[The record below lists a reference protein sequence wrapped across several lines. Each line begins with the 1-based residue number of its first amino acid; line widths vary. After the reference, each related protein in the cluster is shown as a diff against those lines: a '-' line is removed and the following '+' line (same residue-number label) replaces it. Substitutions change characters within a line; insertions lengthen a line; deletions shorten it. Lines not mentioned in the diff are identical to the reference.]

1 MKKLFTLMIA
11 SMSLYGFSDL
21 RTNLETD
28 LDDLMNKV
36 IDWRHDIH
44 QYPELGNREF
54 RTAKKVEDHLRS
66 LGMKVE
72 TKIAYT
78 GVVGILEGDLPG
90 PTIALRADMD
100 ALPVEEKTGL
110 PFASKVRTTY
120 LGNDVGVMHA
130 CGHDAH
136 VAILMGVAEF
146 LAKNKA
152 HLKGKI
158 MFIFQPAEE
167 GPPEGEGGGAEMML
181 AEGIF
186 DRHNPEVI
194 FGLHVTNIP
203 NGVLSVTSGPAMA
216 AASAYRIKIKG
227 EQTHGSTPWSGID
240 PIMATAE
247 LIEALNTIVS
257 RRINIINNPAVISVG
272 LVKAGTRNN
281 IIPED
286 SMIMGTIRTFDPDL
300 RKEIYD
306 QIEQIAEGVALG
318 TGTEISVEFDVGGF
332 YPVTFNEPELV
343 NAMIPSLMDA
353 SPDRF
358 YKSNTPVTGAEDFS
372 YFSQEIPGMYFWL
385 GVNKPGMGLDS
396 ANFGERTE
404 VAGNHSPYFYVDDSA
419 LDRGVR
425 AFVYLVD
432 DYPNKYK

>member
-1 MKKLFTLMIA
+1 MNIFFTLMIA
-11 SMSLYGFSDL
+11 FVSFYGFSDL
-21 RTNLETD
+21 RTNLDKD

-152 HLKGKI
+152 HLK
-158 MFIFQPAEE
+158 
-167 GPPEGEGGGAEMML
+167 
-181 AEGIF
+181 
-186 DRHNPEVI
+186 R
-194 FGLHVTNIP
+194 
-203 NGVLSVTSGPAMA
+203 
-216 AASAYRIKIKG
+216 
-227 EQTHGSTPWSGID
+227 
-240 PIMATAE
+240 
-247 LIEALNTIVS
+247 
-257 RRINIINNPAVISVG
+257 
-272 LVKAGTRNN
+272 
-281 IIPED
+281 
-286 SMIMGTIRTFDPDL
+286 
-300 RKEIYD
+300 
-306 QIEQIAEGVALG
+306 
-318 TGTEISVEFDVGGF
+318 
-332 YPVTFNEPELV
+332 
-343 NAMIPSLMDA
+343 
-353 SPDRF
+353 
-358 YKSNTPVTGAEDFS
+358 
-372 YFSQEIPGMYFWL
+372 
-385 GVNKPGMGLDS
+385 
-396 ANFGERTE
+396 
-404 VAGNHSPYFYVDDSA
+404 
-419 LDRGVR
+419 
-425 AFVYLVD
+425 
-432 DYPNKYK
+432 